1 MNEKKK
7 KRKNEE
13 TEKIRKFSRN
23 SVQKKRGDM
32 FSNVGEMKNRW
43 YKNLTQKGDVKQNS
57 NFQNIFEAFFFF
69 QKWTKKESQKCKSF
83 QNEGFFGQKKLKR
96 QKNWRCES

>member
-13 TEKIRKFSRN
+13 TEKNKEVLQKQCS
-23 SVQKKRGDM
+23 KKRGDM

-43 YKNLTQKGDVKQNS
+43 YKNFTQKGDVKHNS
-57 NFQNIFEAFFFF
+57 NFQNIFETFFF
-69 QKWTKKESQKCKSF
+69 QKWTKKESQKM
-83 QNEGFFGQKKLKR
+83 
-96 QKNWRCES
+96 